1 MAEPEDLCTS
11 KHLLTLVGE
20 ELCRAAE
27 TCESESFNFFKIRY
41 CTLPQSTVGTLLFY
55 GLVLLLLVMAFYLLG
70 QIASSYLT
78 PVLTKISLALNLSE
92 TLSGVTLLAF
102 ANGAPDII
110 ASYSAGGAPG
120 GIYITIG
127 NLFGACLFCS
137 TLVLGRCISV
147 SPGPV
152 QMDKYQWLRDLV
164 FYVLAALLLL
174 SYGIIETI
182 QKWMVAVFFGIY
194 LCYIGIV
201 LYQDRQARAVLRPE
215 INEEADDFKLRRD
228 ADKKKV
234 EQKIHKV
241 IAGEEDVKQ
250 SLIHQVGDDGRMEA
264 KQRKLTLT
272 AAEVKAI
279 YAKEAQ
285 AVSDEKPEE
294 DAKQSDKILSILLY
308 PLQLLPTLT
317 IPNLDE
323 EDGPKTDLIA
333 FSPLPASVMICLF
346 LKEFDLKAQLW
357 GINVYIIA
365 GLVGLLASALA
376 YNFKRQSNKAYEWV
390 LVPFALVAS
399 IMWLKFSAGTV
410 VDMIEY
416 ASKLFGL
423 NKVLLGA
430 TVLGIGNSLAD
441 FFANSSLSASGYSVM
456 ACTGSIAGQLFNLL
470 MSVPI
475 NLYKSYVDGESTQEL
490 PLLNLSE
497 GRSTKIFALMIIWM
511 VVIQLI
517 FLMFSSIKSQFVLK
531 TGLVRI
537 NLFVYIA
544 CYIVFIIMA
553 LVLGKDQDEE

>member
-1 MAEPEDLCTS
+1 MEAKPECNLHS
-11 KHLLTLVGE
+11 FITLVGQ
-20 ELCRAAE
+20 ELCDAAKE
-27 TCESESFNFFKIRY
+27 CDSESFNFFSIRY
-41 CTLPQSTVGTLLFY
+41 CTLPQSTIGTVLFY
-55 GLVLLLLVMAFYLLG
+55 GLMLLLLVMAFFLLG

-110 ASYSAGGAPG
+110 ASYSAAGAEG

-152 QMDKYQWLRDLV
+152 KMEKYQWLRDLV

-174 SYGIIETI
+174 CYGIMEKINR
-182 QKWMVAVFFGIY
+182 WMVGVFFVIY
-194 LCYIGIV
+194 FIYIAIV
-201 LYQDRQARAVLRPE
+201 LYQDRLAQSEAKAA
-215 INEEADDFKLRRD
+215 INEEGDDYKIRRE
-228 ADKKKV
+228 ADKKRV
-234 EQKIHKV
+234 EDKIHKV
-241 IAGEEDVKQ
+241 IAGETDIQQ
-250 SLIHQVGDDGRMEA
+250 SFVHTLGSDGQMEA

-272 AAEVKAI
+272 AAEVKQI
-279 YAKEAQ
+279 YAKEVQQVAEEQ
-285 AVSDEKPEE
+285 PADVS
-294 DAKQSDKILSILLY
+294 QSDKILGMLTL
-308 PLQLLPTLT
+308 PLKLLPTMT

-323 EDGPKTDLIA
+323 EEGPRTDLIA
-333 FSPLPASVMICLF
+333 LTPLSASILVCL
-346 LKEFDLKAQLW
+346 LSKEFNLEAKVF
-357 GINVYIIA
+357 GINVFIV
-365 GLVGLLASALA
+365 GGSVGLIASGLT
-376 YNFKRQSNKAYEWV
+376 YYLKREGNKAYEWV

-416 ASKLFGL
+416 ASVLFGL

-470 MSVPI
+470 MSIPI
-475 NLYKSYVDGESTQEL
+475 NLYKNFGENSEYEL
-490 PLLNLSE
+490 KLLNIEELK
-497 GRSTKIFALMIIWM
+497 STKIFALMIIWM
-511 VVIQLI
+511 VIMQLVFI
-517 FLMFSSIKSQFVLK
+517 MFSSIRSKFILE
-531 TGLVRI
+531 TGLVKVNVI
-537 NLFVYIA
+537 VYIG
-544 CYIVFIIMA
+544 CYAVFLIMA
-553 LVLGKDQDEE
+553 LALGKDTEEN

>member
-1 MAEPEDLCTS
+1 MADEDLCTS
-11 KHLLTLVGE
+11 KNLLNLIGD
-20 ELCRAAE
+20 ELCKAAE
-27 TCESESFNFFKIRY
+27 TCDSESFNFFKIRY
-41 CTLPQSTVGTLLFY
+41 CTLPQSTGGTVMFY
-55 GLVLLLLVMAFYLLG
+55 GLVLLLLVIAFYLLG

-78 PVLTKISLALNLSE
+78 PVLTKISVALNLSE

-110 ASYSAGGAPG
+110 ASYSAGGATG

-152 QMDKYQWLRDLV
+152 QMEKYQWLRDLG

-174 SYGIIETI
+174 AYGIIETI
-182 QKWMVAVFFGIY
+182 HKWMVAIFFGIY
-194 LCYIGIV
+194 FCYIGIV
-201 LYQDRQARAVLRPE
+201 LYQDRQARAVMNPE
-215 INEEADDFKLRRD
+215 IDEQADDYKLRRE

-241 IAGEEDVKQ
+241 IAGEEDIQQ
-250 SLIHQVGDDGRMEA
+250 SLIHTVGQDGIMEA

-285 AVSDEKPEE
+285 AVADEKPEE
-294 DAKQSDKILSILLY
+294 ETSQSEKILSILMF
-308 PLQLLPTLT
+308 PLKLLPTLT

-323 EDGPKTDLIA
+323 EDGPKTDLLA
-333 FSPLPASVMICLF
+333 LSPLSASLMIALF
-346 LKEFDLKAQLW
+346 TKEFELSAKVG
-357 GINVYIIA
+357 GINVYLLA
-365 GLVGLLASALA
+365 GGIGLLASGVTL
-376 YNFKRQSNKAYEWV
+376 YLKRQGSKTYEWV

-416 ASKLFGL
+416 SSKLFGL

-475 NLYKSYVDGESTQEL
+475 NLYKSYVDGQSTQEL
-490 PLLNLSE
+490 PLLDLGE

-517 FLMFSSIKSQFVLK
+517 SLMFSSIRSKFVLEN
-531 TGLVRI
+531 GLVKI

-544 CYIVFIIMA
+544 CYIIFIIMA
-553 LVLGKDQDEE
+553 IVLGKDQEDE

>member
-1 MAEPEDLCTS
+1 M
-11 KHLLTLVGE
+11 
-20 ELCRAAE
+20 
-27 TCESESFNFFKIRY
+27 
-41 CTLPQSTVGTLLFY
+41 FY
-55 GLVLLLLVMAFYLLG
+55 GLVLLLLVIAFYLLG

-78 PVLTKISLALNLSE
+78 PVLTKISVALNLSE

-152 QMDKYQWLRDLV
+152 QMEKYQWLRDLG

-174 SYGIIETI
+174 AYGIIETI
-182 QKWMVAVFFGIY
+182 HKWMVAIFFGIY
-194 LCYIGIV
+194 FCYIGIV
-201 LYQDRQARAVLRPE
+201 LYQDRQARAVMNPE
-215 INEEADDFKLRRD
+215 IDEQADDYKLRRE

-241 IAGEEDVKQ
+241 IAGEEDIQQ
-250 SLIHQVGDDGRMEA
+250 SLIHTVGQDGIMEA

-285 AVSDEKPEE
+285 AVADEKPEE
-294 DAKQSDKILSILLY
+294 ETSQSDKILSILMF
-308 PLQLLPTLT
+308 PLKLLPTLT

-323 EDGPKTDLIA
+323 EDGPKTDLLA
-333 FSPLPASVMICLF
+333 LSPLSASLMIALF
-346 LKEFDLKAQLW
+346 TKEFELSAKVG
-357 GINVYIIA
+357 GINVYLLA
-365 GLVGLLASALA
+365 GGIGLLASGVTL
-376 YNFKRQSNKAYEWV
+376 YLKRQGSKTYEWV

-416 ASKLFGL
+416 SSKLFGL

-490 PLLNLSE
+490 PLLDLGE

-517 FLMFSSIKSQFVLK
+517 SLMFSSIRSKFVLEN
-531 TGLVRI
+531 GLVKI

-544 CYIVFIIMA
+544 CYIIFIIMA
-553 LVLGKDQDEE
+553 IVLGKDQEDE

>member
-1 MAEPEDLCTS
+1 MADEDLCTS
-11 KHLLTLVGE
+11 KNLLNLIGD
-20 ELCRAAE
+20 ELCKAAE
-27 TCESESFNFFKIRY
+27 TCDSESFNFFKIRY
-41 CTLPQSTVGTLLFY
+41 CTLPQSTAGTVMFY
-55 GLVLLLLVMAFYLLG
+55 GLVLLLLVVAFYLLG

-152 QMDKYQWLRDLV
+152 QMDKYQWLRDLG

-174 SYGIIETI
+174 AYGIIETI
-182 QKWMVAVFFGIY
+182 HKWMAAIFFGIY
-194 LCYIGIV
+194 FCYIGIV
-201 LYQDRQARAVLRPE
+201 LYQDRQARAVMNPE
-215 INEEADDFKLRRD
+215 IDEQANDFQLRRE

-241 IAGEEDVKQ
+241 IAGEEDVQQ
-250 SLIHQVGDDGRMEA
+250 SLIHTVGQDGKMEA

-285 AVSDEKPEE
+285 AVADEKPEE
-294 DAKQSDKILSILLY
+294 VVSQSDKILSILMF
-308 PLQLLPTLT
+308 PLKLLPTLT

-323 EDGPKTDLIA
+323 EDGPKTDLLA
-333 FSPLPASVMICLF
+333 LSPLSASLMIALF
-346 LKEFDLKAQLW
+346 TKEFELSAKVG
-357 GINVYIIA
+357 GINAYLLA
-365 GLVGLLASALA
+365 GGIGLLASAVTL
-376 YNFKRQSNKAYEWV
+376 YLKRQGNKTYEWV

-416 ASKLFGL
+416 SSKLFGL

-490 PLLNLSE
+490 PLLDLGE

-517 FLMFSSIKSQFVLK
+517 SLMFSSIRSKFVLE
-531 TGLVRI
+531 TSLVKI

-544 CYIVFIIMA
+544 CYVIFIIMA
-553 LVLGKDQDEE
+553 IVLGKDQEDE

>member
-1 MAEPEDLCTS
+1 MEAKPECNLHS
-11 KHLLTLVGE
+11 FITLVGQ
-20 ELCRAAE
+20 ELCDAAKE
-27 TCESESFNFFKIRY
+27 CDSESFNFFSIRY
-41 CTLPQSTVGTLLFY
+41 CTLPQSTIGTVLFY
-55 GLVLLLLVMAFYLLG
+55 GLMLLLLVMAFFLLG

-110 ASYSAGGAPG
+110 ASYSAAGAEG

-152 QMDKYQWLRDLV
+152 KMEKYQWLRDLV

-174 SYGIIETI
+174 CYGIMEKINR
-182 QKWMVAVFFGIY
+182 WMVGVFFVIY
-194 LCYIGIV
+194 FIYIAIV
-201 LYQDRQARAVLRPE
+201 LYQDRLAQSEAKAA
-215 INEEADDFKLRRD
+215 INEEGDDYKIRRE
-228 ADKKKV
+228 ADKKRV
-234 EQKIHKV
+234 EDKIHKV
-241 IAGEEDVKQ
+241 IAGETDIQQ
-250 SLIHQVGDDGRMEA
+250 SFVHTLGSDGQMEA

-272 AAEVKAI
+272 AAEVKQI
-279 YAKEAQ
+279 YAKEVQQVAEEQ
-285 AVSDEKPEE
+285 PADVS
-294 DAKQSDKILSILLY
+294 QSDKILGMLTL
-308 PLQLLPTLT
+308 PLKLLPTMT

-323 EDGPKTDLIA
+323 EEGPRTDLIA
-333 FSPLPASVMICLF
+333 LTPLSASILVCL
-346 LKEFDLKAQLW
+346 LSKEFNLEAKVF
-357 GINVYIIA
+357 GINVFIV
-365 GLVGLLASALA
+365 GGSVGLIASGLT
-376 YNFKRQSNKAYEWV
+376 YYLKREGNKAYEWV

-416 ASKLFGL
+416 ASVLFGL

-470 MSVPI
+470 MSIPI
-475 NLYKSYVDGESTQEL
+475 NLYKSFGEGSDYEL
-490 PLLNLSE
+490 KLLDMEELK
-497 GRSTKIFALMIIWM
+497 STKIFALMIIWM
-511 VVIQLI
+511 VIMQLVFI
-517 FLMFSSIKSQFVLK
+517 MFSSIRSKFILE
-531 TGLVRI
+531 TGLVKVNVI
-537 NLFVYIA
+537 VYIG
-544 CYIVFIIMA
+544 CYAVFLIMA
-553 LVLGKDQDEE
+553 LALGKDTEEN